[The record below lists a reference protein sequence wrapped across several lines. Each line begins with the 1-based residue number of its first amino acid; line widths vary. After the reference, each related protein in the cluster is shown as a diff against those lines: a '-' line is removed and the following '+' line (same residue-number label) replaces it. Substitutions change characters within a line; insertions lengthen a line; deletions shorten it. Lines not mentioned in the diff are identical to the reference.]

1 MKESLKFPVRSFI
14 LGFFVC
20 LGAWAA
26 SLLVVSGFT
35 FSRNWLAEST
45 LLQSARDLARSWAPS
60 GLGLFSP
67 GTPAPAGTSA
77 PVTLDIWMTLGKDPL
92 AAHVSSL
99 SVGADQ
105 LRQAHIWVLG
115 PTGSTVPFQLLQI
128 TPGGQVFAFDRPFQT
143 HPDGSATDC
152 GGFAGQEVPRGRYMT
167 EVRIG
172 ETIAGRLAFS
182 VTD

>member
-26 SLLVVSGFT
+26 SLLVVSGLT
-35 FSRNWLAEST
+35 ASRDWLAGT
-45 LLQSARDLARSWAPS
+45 ALMQTMQNLVPWWAP
-60 GLGLFSP
+60 GGPGLFSP
-67 GTPAPAGTSA
+67 GTPAPAYTGG
-77 PVTLDIWMTLGKDPL
+77 PLTLDIWMTLGKDPQ
-92 AAHVSSL
+92 AAHISSL

-105 LRQAHIWVLG
+105 LRQAHIWVMG
-115 PTGSTVPFQLLQI
+115 PPGPAVPFQLLQI
-128 TPGGQVFAFDRPFQT
+128 TPGGQVCACDRPFLT

-152 GGFAGQEVPRGRYMT
+152 GGFASQDVPRGRYVT

-172 ETIAGRLAFS
+172 ETVAGRLIFS